1 MVGRGE
7 KNLFSWTSNIIVL
20 GLGNTCSFIHALI
33 CQVIIDQL
41 PQIHRDITKS
51 TPTLYPQ

>member
-20 GLGNTCSFIHALI
+20 GLGNRSSFMSVENYRGRGLFLFLA
-33 CQVIIDQL
+33 
-41 PQIHRDITKS
+41 
-51 TPTLYPQ
+51 